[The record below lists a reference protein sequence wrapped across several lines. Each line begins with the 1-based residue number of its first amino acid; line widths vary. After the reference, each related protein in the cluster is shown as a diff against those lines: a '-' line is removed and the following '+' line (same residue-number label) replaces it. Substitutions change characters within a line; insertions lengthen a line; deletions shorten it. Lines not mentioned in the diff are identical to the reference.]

1 MLTLTEKKFREMK
14 SQMVKSL
21 LAVPN
26 ISTWDPY
33 LPKMEETPKIYATG

>member
-1 MLTLTEKKFREMK
+1 
-14 SQMVKSL
+14 MVTSL

-33 LPKMEETPKIYATG
+33 VPKTGETPKIYAIGWHKHGK

>member
-1 MLTLTEKKFREMK
+1 MAT
-14 SQMVKSL
+14 SL

-33 LPKMEETPKIYATG
+33 LPKMDETPKIYGIGNTSMENVGT